1 MGQCASIRKQPDTTD
16 IVLTLLQL
24 EHKLKWVSA
33 HSSDSVNRL
42 TPDAVLIQLQDV
54 HICNLDT
61 NSSGSV
67 RMRQQGKRHYLND
80 CRNLSRS
87 VCTNYPTEVGQHS
100 SIGITASG
108 NQLQSWQVV
117 TGLAPHSVESLP
129 DFPTHTCINISNWR
143 WTGASEFWLIMS
155 DGSDSKSNLYRS
167 CGQGHLQTFAE
178 RLRDT
183 NTGVIH
189 SASAS
194 LAFWRG

>member
-42 TPDAVLIQLQDV
+42 TTDAVLIQLQDV

-67 RMRQQGKRHYLND
+67 RMRQQGTRHYLND

-100 SIGITASG
+100 SIGITASATRSSG
-108 NQLQSWQVV
+108 NQVQSCQVM
-117 TGLAPHSVESLP
+117 TGLAPHSEESLP

-143 WTGASEFWLIMS
+143 
-155 DGSDSKSNLYRS
+155 
-167 CGQGHLQTFAE
+167 
-178 RLRDT
+178 
-183 NTGVIH
+183 
-189 SASAS
+189 
-194 LAFWRG
+194 